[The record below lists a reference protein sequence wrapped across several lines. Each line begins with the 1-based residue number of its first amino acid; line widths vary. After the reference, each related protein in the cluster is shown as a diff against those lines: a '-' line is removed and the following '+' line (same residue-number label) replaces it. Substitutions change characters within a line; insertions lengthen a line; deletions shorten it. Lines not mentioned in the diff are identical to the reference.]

1 MTTVLPFSNNAIGVY
16 AYEGFSYTISNPDLT
31 YTLQT
36 VSNSSGFGP
45 SPSALYFTKNG
56 NLSYTF
62 AITDTSTNLTAGT
75 TENFVLQTVSGS
87 IIQTSSNTVT
97 INPGRF
103 LDGSGIS
110 LSNNAY
116 TFYKNEPIT
125 PIRLVAPSFT
135 LKTPTSIP
143 TLPPGLSFVSNAS
156 NIYDIT
162 GTPLVTVPNSNYQII
177 GVQNG
182 GSRIVTTR
190 FNMVVSNERLR
201 LNLDASTN
209 ITGMLVGTP
218 ITSRTFTA
226 IPPTGSV
233 VVRYTFPTLPDG
245 ITARDSL
252 GNVQT
257 SPFTPLDASY
267 TMVVGGTPTLA
278 AAYSFRDAGVTTNGL
293 SYPIQVSRTVPT
305 PLLSNSET
313 LNFKF
318 AETVLFD
325 LSTIQTLYTG
335 VPLVSGQN
343 FFRAATY
350 FTSNVDIS
358 SIFSPDL
365 RSDLSLTFDASLSR
379 ANLTGTPTSAGSA
392 SYTIRAINSNNVT
405 RDYVTPINVSN
416 DIVTFVSPTP
426 AIDTCYN
433 FILSRPVDQ
442 VKDGYYP
449 YPITFAAQAGSKLP
463 VVLSA
468 PGLAGT
474 GLSLSNGT
482 IVGIP
487 TSVLPLTS
495 ISVNATVTGS
505 PATASRTVKVSILND
520 VFTIGDIASSNFAF
534 IQNIPITPFQIP
546 VTTLSGRNVINFT
559 TYGGPTGIVVNPAGV
574 VSGTPLS
581 TTPTAGNI
589 TFEPTTGYASGTRD
603 FSFSLIPDSIL
614 TTVPQPVYTFVAG
627 GPVSIQ
633 MTSTSYSGTTVSNY
647 AVASP
652 NYGLVVNPTTG
663 LISGNWT
670 DSIPPNPIL
679 PATGNL
685 TFTSAANN
693 VIGTL
698 PATFTVN
705 PVVKRFSFLWAA
717 DKFYTY
723 DDVSWSTS
731 VKFSVKQGFDIV
743 IKNSNVNGNFV
754 VATASN
760 TIWRSS
766 TAADFL
772 PIDTDQLCCS
782 TLAVKPEFPTW
793 WCSGIR
799 VDDFAVNRAAVIH
812 SEDNATSWDLLSLI
826 QDTASNYML
835 ARDSNSNTGNV
846 YLRGGIALAYGEG
859 VLMAGGLT
867 DGSGSPVM
875 LRSLDDGSTW
885 SNDTVGGFLT
895 ETAYYNLDNSSIW
908 VATGSSSYK
917 SIDSETSTLTYSF
930 PTDTIK
936 YSTDQGETW
945 FNAANDFT
953 MLGYEVIY
961 ANNTWLATGM
971 DGVSA
976 TSYDLKLKYST
987 DGSNWSNVTLFTT
1000 DPFSNM
1006 TTPMIA
1012 PLPIGSMNYDG
1023 SNWNVFVR
1031 TEDLS
1036 GNKTLKLY
1044 SSPTLTAAASSW
1056 TTQDL
1061 SGTFPTDDGLR
1072 ILSYT
1077 RPQYLRTTG
1086 SNNDLDIV
1094 LTFNTGN
1101 IGGGPIVSSPSS
1113 KSFLLYQYVPVSIQF
1128 GTTGGIG
1135 NVYFFVSDSDLPAG
1149 LEFNPLTNILSG
1161 NSVNL
1166 GPASTVMYVQ
1176 DSSGITI
1183 ETLNF
1188 TTIVPRVVRR
1198 QDGAAAYTSLLK
1210 QYTEVLAAQSGR
1222 DQRML
1227 PNQEVRLGEF
1237 MSPVPPTVITKTFT
1251 SDCAKCITSGV
1262 DASGEIVAIDAGPL
1276 SMNIVEFVD
1285 ANEGAPLDG
1294 GSA

>member
-1 MTTVLPFSNNAIGVY
+1 MTTVLPFSNNAIGVF
-16 AYEGFSYTISNPDLT
+16 AYEGFSYTISNPDPT

-36 VSNSSGFGP
+36 VVNSSGFGP

-62 AITDTSTNLTAGT
+62 AITDASTNLTAGT
-75 TENFVLQTVSGS
+75 SENFVLQTVSGS
-87 IIQTSSNTVT
+87 SILTSSNTVT
-97 INPGRF
+97 INAGRF
-103 LDGSGIS
+103 LDASGAS
-110 LSNNAY
+110 LSNNSY
-116 TFYKNEPIT
+116 IFFKNEPIT
-125 PIRLVAPSFT
+125 RIRLVAPFT
-135 LKTPTSIP
+135 LKPPTSIP
-143 TLPPGLSFVSNAS
+143 SLPPGLSFVSNAS
-156 NIYDIT
+156 NIYDIS

-182 GSRIVTTR
+182 GSRIVTTK
-190 FNMVVSNERLR
+190 FNMVISNERIR
-201 LNLDASTN
+201 LNLDGSAN
-209 ITGMLVGTP
+209 ITGMTIGTP
-218 ITSRTFTA
+218 IASRTFTA
-226 IPPTGSV
+226 IPPAGSN

-245 ITARDSL
+245 ITARDLL
-252 GNVQT
+252 GNVVT
-257 SPFTPLDASY
+257 SPFTPVFSDASY
-267 TMVVGGTPTLA
+267 TMVIGGTPTSN
-278 AAYSFRDAGVTTNGL
+278 AAYAFRDAGVTTDGL
-293 SYPIQVSRTVPT
+293 SYPVQASRTVPA

-325 LSTIQTLYTG
+325 LSTTQPLYTG
-335 VPLVSGQN
+335 VPLVAGQN

-350 FTSNVDIS
+350 FTSNVPIT

-379 ANLTGTPTSAGSA
+379 ANLTGTPISAGSA

-405 RDYVTPINVSN
+405 RDYITPINVSN
-416 DIVTFVSPTP
+416 DIISFISPTP
-426 AIDTCYN
+426 AIDTCYS

-505 PATASRTVKVSILND
+505 PATASQTVKVSILND

-559 TYGGPTGIVVNPAGV
+559 TYGGPMGITVNPAGV

-581 TTPTAGNI
+581 TSPSAGNI
-589 TFEPTTGYASGTRD
+589 TFEPTTGYASSTRD

-614 TTVPQPVYTFVAG
+614 MIIPQPVYTFVAG
-627 GPVSIQ
+627 GSVSIPI
-633 MTSTSYSGTTVSNY
+633 TGTSYSGATVSNY

-679 PATGNL
+679 PATGSL
-685 TFTSAANN
+685 TFTSAAGN
-693 VIGTL
+693 VTGIL

-705 PVVKRFSFLWAA
+705 PVVKRYSFLWAA

-731 VKFSVKQGFDIV
+731 VKFSGKQGFDIL

-766 TAADFL
+766 TGDDFL

-782 TLAVKPEFPTW
+782 TLAVKTDFPIW

-799 VDDFAVNRAAVIH
+799 VDDFAVNRAAIIY
-812 SEDNATSWDLLSLI
+812 SEDNATSWDLLTIL

-835 ARDSNSNTGNV
+835 ARDSNTNTGNV
-846 YLRGGIALAYGEG
+846 YLRGGIALAYGDG
-859 VLMAGGLT
+859 VLMAGGLS
-867 DGSGSPVM
+867 DDLGSPVM

-885 SNDTVGGFLT
+885 ANDTVGGFVK
-895 ETAYYNLDNSSIW
+895 ETAYYNFDNSLIW
-908 VATGSSSYK
+908 IATGSSAYK
-917 SIDSETSTLTYSF
+917 SLDSETSTLTYSF

-936 YSTDQGETW
+936 YSTNQGQTW

-953 MLGYEVIY
+953 MMGCEVIY
-961 ANNTWLATGM
+961 ADNTWLATGM

-987 DGSNWSNVTLFTT
+987 DGSNWSNVTLFTS

-1044 SSPTLTAAASSW
+1044 SSPTLTAAPSGW
-1056 TTQDL
+1056 TTEDL

-1072 ILSYT
+1072 MLSYT
-1077 RPQYLRTTG
+1077 RPQYLRNTG
-1086 SNNDLDIV
+1086 STTDLDIV
-1094 LTFNTGN
+1094 LTFDTGN

-1113 KSFLLYQYVPVSIQF
+1113 KSFLLYQYIPVSIQF

-1135 NVYFFVSDSDLPAG
+1135 NVYFFVSDSDLPPG
-1149 LEFNPLTNILSG
+1149 LDFNPLTNVLSG

-1166 GPASTVMYVQ
+1166 GPASTLMYVQ

-1183 ETLNF
+1183 ERLSF
-1188 TTIVPRVVRR
+1188 TTILPRVIRK

-1227 PNQEVRLGEF
+1227 PNQGVRLGEF

-1251 SDCAKCITSGV
+1251 TDCAKCIIAV
-1262 DASGEIVAIDAGPL
+1262 DASGEIVTIDAGLL
-1276 SMNIVEFVD
+1276 SVNIVDFVD
-1285 ANEGAPLDG
+1285 ANDGPPLDG

>member
-1 MTTVLPFSNNAIGVY
+1 MSTLPFSNNAIGVF

-56 NLSYTF
+56 NNSYTF
-62 AITDTSTNLTAGT
+62 AITDASTNLTAGT
-75 TENFVLQTVSGS
+75 SENFVLQTVSGS
-87 IIQTSSNTVT
+87 SILTSSNTVT
-97 INPGRF
+97 IGPGRF
-103 LDGSGIS
+103 LDASGVS
-110 LSNNAY
+110 LSNNVY
-116 TFYKNEPIT
+116 TFFKNEPIT
-125 PIRLVAPSFT
+125 PIRLVAPFT
-135 LKTPTSIP
+135 LKQPTSIP

-156 NIYDIT
+156 NIYDIS
-162 GTPLVTVPNSNYQII
+162 GIPLLTVPNSNYQII

-182 GSRIVTTR
+182 GSKIVTTR
-190 FNMVVSNERLR
+190 FNMVISNERLR

-209 ITGMLVGTP
+209 ITGMTIGSL
-218 ITSRTFTA
+218 IASRTFTA
-226 IPPTGSV
+226 IPPAGSS

-245 ITARDSL
+245 ITARDWL

-257 SPFTPLDASY
+257 SPFTPLDTSY
-267 TMVVGGTPTLA
+267 TMIVGGAPTLA
-278 AAYSFRDAGVTTNGL
+278 AAYAFRNAGVTTNGL
-293 SYPIQVSRTVPT
+293 SYPIQASRTVPT

-335 VPLVSGQN
+335 VPLVTGQN

-365 RSDLSLTFDASLSR
+365 RSDLSLTFDASFSR
-379 ANLTGTPTSAGSA
+379 ANLTGTPISAGSA
-392 SYTIRAINSNNVT
+392 NFTIRAINSNNIT
-405 RDYVTPINVSN
+405 QDYVTPITVSN
-416 DIVTFVSPTP
+416 DIVSFISPTP
-426 AIDTCYN
+426 AIDTCYS

-442 VKDGYYP
+442 VKAGYYP

-482 IVGIP
+482 IVGLP

-505 PATASRTVKVSILND
+505 PATASQTVKVSILND
-520 VFTIGDIASSNFAF
+520 VFTIGDIASSNLAF

-546 VTTLSGRNVINFT
+546 VTTLSERNVINFT
-559 TYGGPTGIVVNPAGV
+559 TYGGPTGIIVNPAGV
-574 VSGTPLS
+574 VSGTPLTAS
-581 TTPTAGNI
+581 PSAGNI

-603 FSFSLIPDSIL
+603 FSFSLVPDSIL
-614 TTVPQPVYTFVAG
+614 MTVPQTVYTFIAG
-627 GPVSIQ
+627 GSVSIPI
-633 MTSTSYSGTTVSNY
+633 TGTSYSGTNVSNY
-647 AVASP
+647 GVSSP
-652 NYGLVVNPTTG
+652 NYGLTINPTSG

-670 DSIPPNPIL
+670 DSIPPNTIL
-679 PATGNL
+679 PANGVLNFTSEVGNL
-685 TFTSAANN
+685 
-693 VIGTL
+693 IGTL

-705 PVVKRFSFLWAA
+705 PIVKRYSFLWAA

-723 DDVSWSTS
+723 DDVSWSTN
-731 VKFSVKQGFDIV
+731 VKYSVKQGFDIL

-760 TIWRSS
+760 TIWRSA
-766 TAADFL
+766 TGEDFL

-782 TLAVKPEFPTW
+782 TLAVKTDFPVW

-799 VDDFAVNRAAVIH
+799 VDDFAVNRAAIIY
-812 SEDNATSWDLLSLI
+812 SEDNATSWDLLSIL
-826 QDTASNYML
+826 QDTGSNYML
-835 ARDSNSNTGNV
+835 ARDSNTNTGNV
-846 YLRGGIALAYGEG
+846 YLRGGIALAYGDG

-867 DGSGSPVM
+867 DDAGSPVM

-885 SNDTVGGFLT
+885 VNDTVGGFVK
-895 ETAYYNLDNSSIW
+895 ETAYYNFDNSSIW
-908 VATGSSSYK
+908 IATGSSSYK
-917 SIDSETSTLTYSF
+917 SIDSETATLSYTF

-936 YSTDQGETW
+936 YSTNQGQTW
-945 FNAANDFT
+945 FNGGNDFT
-953 MLGYEVIY
+953 MIGYEVIY
-961 ANNTWLATGM
+961 ADNTWLATGL
-971 DGVSA
+971 DGVSSS
-976 TSYDLKLKYST
+976 SYDLKLKYST

-1006 TTPMIA
+1006 TTPIIA

-1044 SSPTLTAAASSW
+1044 SSPTLSAPASEW
-1056 TTQDL
+1056 TTEDL

-1072 ILSYT
+1072 MLSYT
-1077 RPQYLRTTG
+1077 RPQYLRNTG
-1086 SNNDLDIV
+1086 STTDLDIV
-1094 LTFNTGN
+1094 LTFDTGD
-1101 IGGGPIVSSPSS
+1101 IGNGPIVSSPSS
-1113 KSFLLYQYVPVSIQF
+1113 KSFLLYQYIPVSIQF
-1128 GTTGGIG
+1128 GTSGGIG
-1135 NVYFFVSDSDLPAG
+1135 NVYFFVADSDLPPG
-1149 LEFNPLTNILSG
+1149 LDFNPLTNILSG

-1166 GPASTVMYVQ
+1166 GPASTLIYVQ

-1183 ETLNF
+1183 ERLSF
-1188 TTIVPRVVRR
+1188 TTILPRVIRK

-1237 MSPVPPTVITKTFT
+1237 MSPVPPTVITKTFN
-1251 SDCAKCITSGV
+1251 SDCGKCITAV
-1262 DASGEIVAIDAGPL
+1262 DASGEIITIDAGLL
-1276 SMNIVEFVD
+1276 SVKIAEFVD

>member
-1 MTTVLPFSNNAIGVY
+1 MSTVLPFSNNAIGVF
-16 AYEGFSYTISNPDLT
+16 AYEGFSYTISNPDPT

-45 SPSALYFTKNG
+45 SPSPLYFTKIG
-56 NLSYTF
+56 NVNYTF
-62 AITDTSTNLTAGT
+62 ASTDASTNLTAGT
-75 TENFVLQTVSGS
+75 SENFILQTVSGS
-87 IIQTSSNTVT
+87 SILTSSNTVT
-97 INPGRF
+97 VGPGRF
-103 LDGSGIS
+103 LDGSGAS

-116 TFYKNEPIT
+116 TFFKNEANP
-125 PIRLVAPSFT
+125 PIRLVAPFN
-135 LKTPTSIP
+135 LKQPTSIP

-156 NIYDIT
+156 NIYDIS
-162 GTPLVTVPNSNYQII
+162 GIPLVTVPNSNYQII

-182 GSRIVTTR
+182 GSKIVTTK
-190 FNMVVSNERLR
+190 FNLVISNERLR

-209 ITGMLVGTP
+209 ITGMTIGTP

-226 IPPTGSV
+226 IPPSGSS

-267 TMVVGGTPTLA
+267 TMIVEGTPTLA
-278 AAYSFRDAGVTTNGL
+278 AAYAFRDGGAGIIGL
-293 SYPIQVSRTVPT
+293 SYPIQAFRTVPT
-305 PLLSNSET
+305 PLLSNSQT

-318 AETVLFD
+318 TETVLFD
-325 LSTIQTLYTG
+325 LSTIQPLYTG
-335 VPLVSGQN
+335 VPLVAGQN

-365 RSDLSLTFDASLSR
+365 RADLSLIFDASLSR
-379 ANLTGTPTSAGSA
+379 ANLTGTPISAGSA
-392 SYTIRAINSNNVT
+392 NYTIRATNTNGVT
-405 RDYVTPINVSN
+405 RDYVTPITVSN
-416 DIVTFVSPTP
+416 DIVSFISPTP
-426 AIDTCYN
+426 AIDTCYS

-442 VKDGYYP
+442 VKAGYYP
-449 YPITFAAQAGSKLP
+449 YPITFAAEAGSKLP

-482 IVGIP
+482 IVGLP

-520 VFTIGDIASSNFAF
+520 VFTIGNVASSNFAF

-546 VTTLSGRNVINFT
+546 VTTLSERNVINFT
-559 TYGGPTGIVVNPAGV
+559 TYGGPTGIIVNPAGV
-574 VSGTPLS
+574 VSGTPLTAS
-581 TTPTAGNI
+581 PTAGNI

-603 FSFSLIPDSIL
+603 FSFSLVPDSIL
-614 TTVPQPVYTFVAG
+614 MTVPQTVYTFIAG
-627 GPVSIQ
+627 GSVSIPI
-633 MTSTSYSGTTVSNY
+633 TGTSYSGTNVSNY
-647 AVASP
+647 ALASP
-652 NYGLVVNPTTG
+652 NYGLTVNPTSG

-670 DSIPPNPIL
+670 DSIPPNTIL
-679 PATGNL
+679 PASGVL
-685 TFTSAANN
+685 TFTSEVGNL
-693 VIGTL
+693 IGTL

-705 PVVKRFSFLWAA
+705 PVVKRYSFLWAA

-723 DDVSWSTS
+723 DDVSWSTN
-731 VKFSVKQGFDIV
+731 VKYSVKQGFDIL

-760 TIWRSS
+760 RIWRSA
-766 TAADFL
+766 TGEDFL

-782 TLAVKPEFPTW
+782 KLAVKTNFPVW

-799 VDDFAVNRAAVIH
+799 VDDFAVNRAAIIY
-812 SEDNATSWDLLSLI
+812 SEDNATSWDLLTIL
-826 QDTASNYML
+826 QDTGSNYML
-835 ARDSNSNTGNV
+835 ARDSNTNTGNV
-846 YLRGGIALAYGEG
+846 YLRGGIALAYGDG
-859 VLMAGGLT
+859 VLMAGGMS
-867 DGSGSPVM
+867 DGLGSPVM

-885 SNDTVGGFLT
+885 VNDVVGGFVE
-895 ETAYYNLDNSSIW
+895 ETAYYNFDNSSIW
-908 VATGSSSYK
+908 IATGSSSYK
-917 SIDSETSTLTYSF
+917 SIDSETATLSYSF
-930 PTDTIK
+930 ATDTIK

-945 FNAANDFT
+945 FNGGNDFT
-953 MLGYEVIY
+953 MIGYEVIY
-961 ANNTWLATGM
+961 ANNTWLATGL
-971 DGVSA
+971 DGVSSS
-976 TSYDLKLKYST
+976 SYDLKLKYST

-1006 TTPMIA
+1006 TTPIIA

-1044 SSPTLTAAASSW
+1044 SSPTLSAAASEW
-1056 TTQDL
+1056 TTEDL

-1072 ILSYT
+1072 MLSYT

-1086 SNNDLDIV
+1086 STTDLDIS
-1094 LTFNTGN
+1094 LTFDTGDVGN
-1101 IGGGPIVSSPSS
+1101 GPIVSSPSS
-1113 KSFLLYQYVPVSIQF
+1113 KSFLLYQYIPVSIQF
-1128 GTTGGIG
+1128 GTSGGIG
-1135 NVYFFVSDSDLPAG
+1135 NVYFFVSDSDLPPG
-1149 LEFNPLTNILSG
+1149 LDFNPLTNVLSG

-1166 GPASTVMYVQ
+1166 GPASTLIYVQ

-1183 ETLNF
+1183 ERLSF
-1188 TTIVPRVVRR
+1188 TTILPRVIRK

-1237 MSPVPPTVITKTFT
+1237 MSPVPPTVITKTFN
-1251 SDCAKCITSGV
+1251 SDCTKCIVAV
-1262 DASGEIVAIDAGPL
+1262 DASGEIIAIDAGLL
-1276 SMNIVEFVD
+1276 SVNVNEFVD

>member
-1 MTTVLPFSNNAIGVY
+1 MSTLPFSNNAIGVF

-56 NLSYTF
+56 NNSYTF
-62 AITDTSTNLTAGT
+62 AITDASTNLTAGT
-75 TENFVLQTVSGS
+75 SENFVLQTVSGS
-87 IIQTSSNTVT
+87 SILTSSNTVT
-97 INPGRF
+97 VGAGRF
-103 LDGSGIS
+103 LDASGVS
-110 LSNNAY
+110 LSNNVY
-116 TFYKNEPIT
+116 TFFKNEPIT
-125 PIRLVAPSFT
+125 RIRLVAPSFT
-135 LKTPTSIP
+135 LKQPTSIP

-156 NIYDIT
+156 NIYDIS
-162 GTPLVTVPNSNYQII
+162 GIPLVTVPNSNYQII

-182 GSRIVTTR
+182 GSKIVTTR
-190 FNMVVSNERLR
+190 FNLVISNERLR

-209 ITGMLVGTP
+209 ITGMTIGTP

-226 IPPTGSV
+226 IPPAGSS

-245 ITARDSL
+245 ITARDLL
-252 GNVQT
+252 GNVVT

-267 TMVVGGTPTLA
+267 TMVIGGTPTSN
-278 AAYSFRDAGVTTNGL
+278 AAYAFRNAGVTTNGL
-293 SYPIQVSRTVPT
+293 SYPIQASRTVPT

-365 RSDLSLTFDASLSR
+365 RSDLSLTFDASFSR
-379 ANLTGTPTSAGSA
+379 ANLIGTPTSAGSA
-392 SYTIRAINSNNVT
+392 NFTIRATNSNNVT
-405 RDYVTPINVSN
+405 QDYVTPITVSN
-416 DIVTFVSPTP
+416 DIVSFISPTP

-442 VKDGYYP
+442 VKAGYYS
-449 YPITFAAQAGSKLP
+449 YPITFAAEAGSKLP

-520 VFTIGDIASSNFAF
+520 IFTIGDIASSNFAF

-546 VTTLSGRNVINFT
+546 VTTLSERNVINFT

-574 VSGTPLS
+574 VSGTPLTAS
-581 TTPTAGNI
+581 PSAGNI

-603 FSFSLIPDSIL
+603 FSFSLVPDSIL
-614 TTVPQPVYTFVAG
+614 LTVPQPVYTFVAG
-627 GPVSIQ
+627 GSVSIPI
-633 MTSTSYSGTTVSNY
+633 TGTSYSGATVSNY
-647 AVASP
+647 TVTSP
-652 NYGLVVNPTTG
+652 SYGLTVNPTTG

-670 DSIPPNPIL
+670 DSIPPNTIL
-679 PATGNL
+679 PASGNL
-685 TFTSAANN
+685 TFTAQAGN
-693 VIGTL
+693 VSDTL

-705 PVVKRFSFLWAA
+705 PIVKRFSFVWAL

-731 VKFSVKQGFDIV
+731 VKFSGKQGFDIL

-760 TIWRSS
+760 TIWRSA
-766 TAADFL
+766 TGEDFL

-799 VDDFAVNRAAVIH
+799 LDDSSVPRAAIIH
-812 SEDNATSWDLLSLI
+812 SDDNATSWDLLSIL

-835 ARDSNSNTGNV
+835 ARDSNSNVGNV
-846 YLRGGIALAYGEG
+846 YLRGGIALAYGDG

-867 DGSGSPVM
+867 DDIGSPVM

-885 SNDTVGGFLT
+885 VNDTVGGFVK
-895 ETAYYNLDNSSIW
+895 ETAYYNFDNSMIW

-917 SIDSETSTLTYSF
+917 SIDSETATLSYTF

-936 YSTDQGETW
+936 YSTNQGQTW
-945 FNAANDFT
+945 FNGGNDFT
-953 MLGYEVIY
+953 MIGYEVIY
-961 ANNTWLATGM
+961 ADNTWLATGL
-971 DGVSA
+971 DGVSSS
-976 TSYDLKLKYST
+976 SYDLKLKYST

-1006 TTPMIA
+1006 STPMIA

-1044 SSPTLTAAASSW
+1044 SSPTLSAAASEW
-1056 TTQDL
+1056 TTEDL
-1061 SGTFPTDDGLR
+1061 SGTFPTDTGLR
-1072 ILSYT
+1072 IVSYT

-1086 SNNDLDIV
+1086 SNTDLDIS
-1094 LTFNTGN
+1094 LTFITGDVGN
-1101 IGGGPIVSSPSS
+1101 GPIVSSPSS
-1113 KSFLLYQYVPVSIQF
+1113 KSFLLYQYIPVSIQF
-1128 GTTGGIG
+1128 GTSGGIG
-1135 NVYFFVSDSDLPAG
+1135 NVYFFVADSDLPPG
-1149 LEFNPLTNILSG
+1149 LDFNPLTNVLSG

-1166 GPASTVMYVQ
+1166 GPASTLIYVQ

-1183 ETLNF
+1183 ERLSF
-1188 TTIVPRVVRR
+1188 TTILPRVIRK

-1237 MSPVPPTVITKTFT
+1237 MSPVPPTVITNTFN
-1251 SDCAKCITSGV
+1251 SDCAKCIVTGV
-1262 DASGEIVAIDAGPL
+1262 DASGEIIAIDAGAL
-1276 SMNIVEFVD
+1276 SLKIVEFVD
-1285 ANEGAPLDG
+1285 ANDGAPLDG

>member
-1 MTTVLPFSNNAIGVY
+1 MSVLPFSNNVINVF
-16 AYEGFSYTISNPDLT
+16 AYEGFSYTISNPNLT

-36 VSNSSGFGP
+36 VINSGGLNPTS
-45 SPSALYFTKNG
+45 LYFTKIG
-56 NLSYTF
+56 NVNYTF
-62 AITDTSTNLTAGT
+62 AVSDLSTNLTAGT

-87 IIQTSSNTVT
+87 SILTSSNTVK

-103 LDGSGIS
+103 LDGSGAS

-162 GTPLVTVPNSNYQII
+162 GTPLVNVPNSNYQII

-190 FNMVVSNERLR
+190 FSMVVSNERIR

-257 SPFTPLDASY
+257 SPFSPFDASY
-267 TMVVGGTPTLA
+267 TMVIGGTPTLA
-278 AAYSFRDAGVTTNGL
+278 AAYAFRDAGVTTNGL

-325 LSTIQTLYTG
+325 LSTIQPLYTG

-350 FTSNVDIS
+350 FTSNVNIS
-358 SIFSPDL
+358 NIFSPDL

-379 ANLTGTPTSAGSA
+379 ANLIGTPTTAGSA
-392 SYTIRAINSNNVT
+392 NYTIRATNSNGVT

-416 DIVTFVSPTP
+416 DIVSFVSPTP
-426 AIDTCYN
+426 AIDTCYS

-449 YPITFAAQAGSKLP
+449 YPITFAAEAGSKLP

-487 TSVLPLTS
+487 TTVFPLTS
-495 ISVNATVTGS
+495 LSVNATVTGS
-505 PATASRTVKVSILND
+505 PATASRTVKFSILND
-520 VFTIGDIASSNFAF
+520 VFDIGNVVSSNFNF

-546 VTTLSGRNVINFT
+546 VTTLSGRNVINFST
-559 TYGGPTGIVVNPAGV
+559 FGGPTGIIINPAGV
-574 VSGTPLS
+574 VTGTPLS
-581 TTPTAGNI
+581 ATPIAGNI
-589 TFEPTTGYASGTRD
+589 TVEPTTGYASGTRD
-603 FSFSLIPDSIL
+603 FSFNLIPDSIL
-614 TTVPQPVYTFVAG
+614 MTVPQTLYTFVAG
-627 GPVSIQ
+627 NPVSIQ
-633 MTSTSYSGTTVSNY
+633 MTSTSYSGTNVTNY

-652 NYGLVVNPTTG
+652 SYGLVVNPTTG
-663 LISGNWT
+663 LISGNWS

-679 PATGNL
+679 PASGTL
-685 TFTSAANN
+685 TFTSTAGS
-693 VIGTL
+693 VVGTL
-698 PATFTVN
+698 PATFTVS
-705 PVVKRFSFLWAA
+705 PIVKRYSFLWAA

-723 DDVSWSTS
+723 DDVTWSTN
-731 VKFSVKQGFDIV
+731 VKYSVKQGFDIL

-760 TIWRSS
+760 TIWRSA
-766 TAADFL
+766 TGDDFL

-782 TLAVKPEFPTW
+782 KLAVKTDFPTW

-799 VDDFAVNRAAVIH
+799 VDDFAVNRASIIY
-812 SEDNATSWDLLSLI
+812 SEDNATTWDLLSFI
-826 QDTASNYML
+826 QDTGSNYMV
-835 ARDSNSNTGNV
+835 ARDSNTNTGNV
-846 YLRGGIALAYGEG
+846 YLRGGIALGYGDG

-867 DGSGSPVM
+867 DDAGSPVM
-875 LRSLDDGSTW
+875 LRSLDDGSSW
-885 SNDTVGGFLT
+885 VNDVVGGFVK
-895 ETAYYNLDNSSIW
+895 ETAYYNFDNSSIW
-908 VATGSSSYK
+908 VATGSSGYK
-917 SIDSETSTLTYSF
+917 SIDSESATLSYGFS
-930 PTDTIK
+930 TDTIK
-936 YSTDQGETW
+936 YSTDKGETW
-945 FNAANDFT
+945 FNGTNDFT
-953 MLGYEVIY
+953 MIGYEVIY
-961 ANNTWLATGM
+961 ANNTWLASGL
-971 DGVSA
+971 DGVSSS
-976 TSYDLKLKYST
+976 SYDLKLKYST
-987 DGSNWSNVTLFTT
+987 DGSNWSNVTLFTS

-1006 TTPMIA
+1006 STPIIG
-1012 PLPIGSMNYDG
+1012 PLPLGSMNYDG

-1044 SSPTLTAAASSW
+1044 SNPNISAAASTW
-1056 TTQDL
+1056 TTEDL

-1072 ILSYT
+1072 MLSYT
-1077 RPQYLRTTG
+1077 RPQYLRNTG
-1086 SNNDLDIV
+1086 STTDLDIS
-1094 LTFNTGN
+1094 LTFITGDVGN
-1101 IGGGPIVSSPSS
+1101 GPIVSSPSA
-1113 KSFLLYQYVPVSIQF
+1113 KSFLLYQYIPVSIQF
-1128 GTTGGIG
+1128 GTSGGVG
-1135 NVYFFVSDSDLPAG
+1135 NVYFFVADSDLPPG
-1149 LEFNPLTNILSG
+1149 LDFNPLTNILSG
-1161 NSVNL
+1161 NSVNI
-1166 GPASTVMYVQ
+1166 GNASTLIYVQ

-1183 ETLNF
+1183 ERLSF
-1188 TTIVPRVVRR
+1188 TTILPRVIRK

-1251 SDCAKCITSGV
+1251 TDCAKCITV
-1262 DASGEIVAIDAGPL
+1262 DASGEIVNVDAGLL
-1276 SMNIVEFVD
+1276 SLKVVEFID
-1285 ANEGAPLDG
+1285 ANEGNPLDG

>member
-1 MTTVLPFSNNAIGVY
+1 MTTVLPFSNNVINVY
-16 AYEGFSYTISNPDLT
+16 AYEGFSYTISNVSG

-36 VSNSSGFGP
+36 VVNSGGFGL

-62 AITDTSTNLTAGT
+62 AVTDASTNLTAGT
-75 TENFVLQTVSGS
+75 SENFVLQTVSGS
-87 IIQTSSNTVT
+87 SILTSSNTVT
-97 INPGRF
+97 INAGRF
-103 LDGSGIS
+103 LDGSGVS
-110 LSNNAY
+110 LSNNVY

-125 PIRLVAPSFT
+125 RIRLVAPSFK
-135 LKTPTSIP
+135 LKQPTSIP
-143 TLPPGLSFVSNAS
+143 SLPPGLSFVSNAS
-156 NIYDIT
+156 NIYDIS

-177 GVQNG
+177 GVQDG
-182 GSRIVTTR
+182 GSRIVTTK
-190 FNMVVSNERLR
+190 FNMVISNERLR

-209 ITGMLVGTP
+209 ITGMVIGTP
-218 ITSRTFTA
+218 IASRTFTV
-226 IPPTGSV
+226 IPPEGSS

-245 ITARDSL
+245 ITARDSF

-267 TMVVGGTPTLA
+267 TMVVGGTPTSN
-278 AAYSFRDAGVTTNGL
+278 AAYAFRDAGVTTTGL

-318 AETVLFD
+318 GETVLFD
-325 LSTIQTLYTG
+325 LSTIQPLYTG

-350 FTSNVDIS
+350 FNGTVPIT

-365 RSDLSLTFDASLSR
+365 RSDLSLTFDASFSR
-379 ANLTGTPTSAGSA
+379 ANLIGTPTSAGTA
-392 SYTIRAINSNNVT
+392 SYTIRATNSNGVI
-405 RDYVTPINVSN
+405 RDYVTPITVSN
-416 DIVTFVSPTP
+416 DIVSFISPSP

-442 VKDGYYP
+442 VKTGYYP
-449 YPITFAAQAGSKLP
+449 YPITFAAEAGSKLP

-482 IVGIP
+482 IIGIP

-505 PATASRTVKVSILND
+505 PATASQTIKVSILND
-520 VFTIGDIASSNFAF
+520 VFTIGDLASSNFAF

-546 VTTLSGRNVINFT
+546 VTTLSERNVINFT
-559 TYGGPTGIVVNPAGV
+559 TYGGPTGITVNPAGV

-581 TTPTAGNI
+581 TTPTSGNI

-603 FSFSLIPDSIL
+603 FSFTLIPDSIL
-614 TTVPQPVYTFVAG
+614 MTVPQTVYNFIAG
-627 GPVSIQ
+627 DPVSIQ
-633 MTSTSYSGTTVSNY
+633 ITGTSYSGATVSNY

-652 NYGLVVNPTTG
+652 NYGLTVNPTTG

-670 DSIPPNPIL
+670 DSIPPNTVL
-679 PATGNL
+679 PSSGNL
-685 TFTSAANN
+685 TFTSAAGS

-705 PVVKRFSFLWAA
+705 PVVKRFSFAWAN

-723 DDVSWSTS
+723 DDVSWSTT
-731 VKFSVKQGFDIV
+731 VKFAGKQGFDIV

-760 TIWRSS
+760 TIWRSA
-766 TAADFL
+766 TAEDFL
-772 PIDTDQLCCS
+772 PIDTDQVCCS

-799 VDDFAVNRAAVIH
+799 LDDFATNRAAIIH
-812 SEDNATSWDLLSLI
+812 SEDNATSWDFLSFI
-826 QDTASNYML
+826 QDAGSNYML
-835 ARDSNSNTGNV
+835 ARDSNTNTGNA

-867 DGSGSPVM
+867 DDAGSPVM

-885 SNDTVGGFLT
+885 SNDTVGGFLK

-908 VATGSSSYK
+908 VATGSSAYK
-917 SIDSETSTLTYSF
+917 SVDSETSSLSYTFS
-930 PTDTIK
+930 TDTIK
-936 YSTDQGETW
+936 YSTNQGQTW

-971 DGVSA
+971 DGVSSS
-976 TSYDLKLKYST
+976 SYDLKLKYST
-987 DGSNWSNVTLFTT
+987 DGSNWSNVTLFAT

-1006 TTPMIA
+1006 TTPIIA

-1044 SSPTLTAAASSW
+1044 SSPTLAASPSGW
-1056 TTQDL
+1056 TTEDL
-1061 SGTFPTDDGLR
+1061 SGSFPTDDGLR

-1086 SNNDLDIV
+1086 SNTDLDIV
-1094 LTFNTGN
+1094 LNFVTGDVGN
-1101 IGGGPIVSSPSS
+1101 GPIVSSPSS
-1113 KSFLLYQYVPVSIQF
+1113 KSFLLYQYIPVSIQF
-1128 GTTGGIG
+1128 GTSGGVG

-1149 LEFNPLTNILSG
+1149 LNFNPLTNVLSG

-1166 GPASTVMYVQ
+1166 GNASTLIYVK

-1183 ETLNF
+1183 ESLSF
-1188 TTIVPRVVRR
+1188 TTILPRVVRR

-1210 QYTEVLAAQSGR
+1210 QYTEVLAAQSAR
-1222 DQRML
+1222 DKRML

-1237 MSPVPPTVITKTFT
+1237 MSPVPPAVITQTFN
-1251 SDCAKCITSGV
+1251 SDCAKCITTGV
-1262 DASGEIVAIDAGPL
+1262 DTSGEIVEIDAGPL
-1276 SMNIVEFVD
+1276 TLKVVEFVD
-1285 ANEGAPLDG
+1285 ANEGEVFDG